1 MSWQPWRHLMKRT
14 IKDKN
19 GMSLTDILDYSRRSR
34 RDRNE
39 KAWSSPSSAAE
50 DLGVVEIL
58 HCIATRDFFLQACRE
73 AYCEGCALFILKAV
87 QAGKEGIFS
96 GKMDK
101 EVVRARLDTIYDDFV
116 DQGASYEI
124 PTGCELRY
132 YLEVN
137 ARRADRKRTS
147 IPFPLAPV
155 PEEGVE
161 SGYTDT
167 TTSKY

>member
-1 MSWQPWRHLMKRT
+1 M
-14 IKDKN
+14 
-19 GMSLTDILDYSRRSR
+19 
-34 RDRNE
+34 
-39 KAWSSPSSAAE
+39 
-50 DLGVVEIL
+50 
-58 HCIATRDFFLQACRE
+58 HCTATRDFFLQACRE

-155 PEEGVE
+155 PEEGLE